1 MILTIEAGPG
11 SGKTYTICNAL
22 AHIQRHHI
30 PNLPAS
36 DEQLA
41 IYEALKQNFPQKT
54 GGYRV
59 IYFSH
64 TNSVKDVLVKRLPKK
79 TPVFTFHGAG
89 QSELIKLFGYQQRD
103 NNRIDPFI
111 ENLAGIPLKEMTTS
125 QQIEWY
131 YIKTL
136 VKYFKIEYLPATD
149 NNFEYIVSKYP
160 ELDARY
166 IPKDWMEK
174 VKALLIRCN
183 HPNKFVDYNDMV
195 WMATNKIR
203 RPRYDIGFIDESQ
216 DLGGATLALVQAMC
230 YNLVFVGDRNQA
242 IMAFAGADEQMFDK
256 VLKISDLTLPLKTT
270 FRCPLNIVDRA
281 NHLKPGSVL
290 PGPNKQIGD
299 DLSITYQTMITRLK
313 KLPPKEG
320 KTKLNVMIISRTNA
334 PLMSLGLS
342 MLRNGLNVELADK
355 DFGTR
360 IVNFVKNLHCG
371 SIQGLEARLNAYQQK
386 ENKKPHPM
394 AALLAS
400 ELCEAIL
407 NLAQD
412 CHSLEDLY
420 RNIRLV
426 TENKGE
432 DRYLLASIHKSK
444 GLEANN
450 IFILNPPIEHP
461 LAMKHPISAE
471 QETNLHFVAIT
482 RTAKN
487 LYWVSP

>member
-22 AHIQRHHI
+22 AHIQRQHI
-30 PNLPAS
+30 PKLPAS
-36 DEQLA
+36 DEQNA
-41 IYEALKQNFPQKT
+41 IYEYLKEQLPQKE

-59 IYFSH
+59 VYFAH
-64 TNSVKDVLVKRLPKK
+64 TNSVKDVLVERLPRK

-89 QSELIKLFGYQQRD
+89 QSELIKLFGFQQRD
-103 NNRIDPFI
+103 PNRINPFI
-111 ENLAGIPLKEMTTS
+111 TDLAGKPLTEMTTAE
-125 QQIEWY
+125 QIGWH

-136 VKYFKIEYLPATD
+136 VKYFKIEYLTPTET
-149 NNFEYIVSKYP
+149 NYEYIASKYP
-160 ELDARY
+160 DIETRY
-166 IPKDWMEK
+166 VPEDWLPK
-174 VKALLIRCN
+174 VKALLLRCN

-195 WMATNKIR
+195 WMAVNKIR
-203 RPRYDIGFIDESQ
+203 KPRFDIGFVDESQ

-256 VLKISDLTLPLKTT
+256 VLKISDKTLPLKTT
-270 FRCPLNIVDRA
+270 FRNPLNIVERA
-281 NHLKPGSVL
+281 NNLKPGSVL
-290 PGPNKQIGD
+290 PGPNKMIGD
-299 DLSITYQTMITRLK
+299 DLCITYQTMITRLK

-320 KTKLNVMIISRTNA
+320 KTKLNVLIVSRTNA

-342 MLRNGLNVELADK
+342 MLRNGLNVEIADK
-355 DFGTR
+355 DFGSR
-360 IVNFVKNLHCG
+360 IVNFIKNLHCS
-371 SIQGLEARLNAYQQK
+371 SINGLEARLNAYQQK
-386 ENKKPHPM
+386 ENRKSHPM

-407 NLAQD
+407 ALAKD
-412 CHSLEDLY
+412 CTSLEDLY
-420 RNIRLV
+420 RNIRAV

-432 DRYLLASIHKSK
+432 DRYLLASIHKAK

-450 IFILNPPIEHP
+450 VFILNPPIEHP

-471 QETNLHFVAIT
+471 QETNLHFVALT
-482 RTAKN
+482 RTKQH